1 MNASWLDN
9 VRRIISGIVGVAMAK
24 KTIRDVDVTKKRV
37 LVRVDFNVPMDRD
50 GTITDDTRIRA
61 CLPTIEY
68 LVRRQ
73 VRVILCSHLDRPG
86 GKVVKELRLAPVA
99 RQLSELLNKPVKA
112 LKDCI
117 GPEVESAV
125 FGLQDGEIVLLE
137 NLRFH
142 PQEEANDPNF
152 ARSLSR
158 LADIYV
164 DDAFGAC
171 HRAHASIVG
180 IAQYLPAVS
189 GLLLQ
194 KELETLTGLM
204 ANPARP
210 FGAVIG
216 GAKLA
221 TKLALLNNMITKV
234 NSLLIGGGMAAT
246 FLKSQGYGVG
256 SSAVE
261 NSQIDNVRDVMKKAK
276 SAAIELVLPQDFL
289 VAEKLQAG
297 AATQVVPMD
306 KVPQGWII
314 ADIGHKSV
322 EAFSKAL
329 EKCKTVFWNGPLG
342 VFEIPEFAEAT
353 RSLAKVLA
361 NLKATTIIGG
371 GSTAE
376 AVEEMRLTDKMSYVS
391 TGGGASL
398 ELLQGKVLPGVAVLQ
413 DK

>member
-1 MNASWLDN
+1 
-9 VRRIISGIVGVAMAK
+9 MAK
-24 KTIRDVDVTKKRV
+24 KTVREVDVTKKRV
-37 LVRVDFNVPMDRD
+37 LVRVDFNVPMDS
-50 GTITDDTRIRA
+50 GGKIADDARIRA

-68 LVRRQ
+68 LVKQQARI
-73 VRVILCSHLDRPG
+73 ILCSHLGRPG
-86 GKVVKELRLAPVA
+86 GKVVEELRLAPAA
-99 RQLSELLNKPVKA
+99 RRLSELINRPVKA
-112 LKDCI
+112 LNDCI
-117 GPEVESAV
+117 GPQVEKIVSE
-125 FGLQDGEIVLLE
+125 LHDGEITLLE
-137 NLRFH
+137 NLRFY
-142 PQEEANDPNF
+142 PQEEANDPGF

-164 DDAFGAC
+164 DDAFGSC

-180 IAQYLPAVS
+180 VAKYLPAVS
-189 GLLLQ
+189 GFLLQ
-194 KELETLTGLM
+194 KELETLTGLVS
-204 ANPARP
+204 NPARP
-210 FGAVIG
+210 FATVIG

-221 TKLALLNNMITKV
+221 TKLGLLSNMITKV

-256 SSAVE
+256 NSALE
-261 NSQIDNVRDVMKKAK
+261 TSQIEGVLDVVRKAK
-276 SAAIELVLPQDFL
+276 SAGVDLVLPQDFV
-289 VAEKLQAG
+289 VADKLQPG
-297 AATQVVPMD
+297 AATRVVPMD
-306 KVPQGWII
+306 KVPEGWII
-314 ADIGHKSV
+314 ADIGDKSV
-322 EAFSKAL
+322 GAFSRVL
-329 EKCKTVFWNGPLG
+329 EKCQTVFWNGPLG

-376 AVEEMRLTDKMSYVS
+376 AVEEMGLTKKMSYVS

>member
-1 MNASWLDN
+1 
-9 VRRIISGIVGVAMAK
+9 MAK
-24 KTIRDVDVTKKRV
+24 KTVRDVDVTNKRV
-37 LVRVDFNVPMDRD
+37 LVRVDFNVPMDRN
-50 GTITDDTRIRA
+50 GKITDDTRIRA

-68 LVRRQ
+68 LVKHLARI
-73 VRVILCSHLDRPG
+73 VLCSHLDRPG
-86 GKVVKELRLAPVA
+86 GKVVKELRLAPAA
-99 RQLSELLNKPVKA
+99 RRLSELLNKPVKA
-112 LKDCI
+112 LNDCI
-117 GPEVESAV
+117 GPQVESAV
-125 FGLQDGEIVLLE
+125 SGLQDGEIVLLE
-137 NLRFH
+137 NLRFY
-142 PQEEANDPNF
+142 PQEEANNPNF
-152 ARSLSR
+152 AQSLAR

-194 KELETLTGLM
+194 KELETLTGLVV
-204 ANPARP
+204 NPARP

-256 SSAVE
+256 KSAVE
-261 NSQIDNVRDVMKKAK
+261 NSQIKDVRDVMSKAK
-276 SAAIELVLPQDFL
+276 SAGVELVLPQDLL
-289 VAEKLQAG
+289 VAEKLQSG
-297 AATQVVPMD
+297 AATRVVPMD
-306 KVPQGWII
+306 KVPEGWII
-314 ADIGHKSV
+314 ADIGNKSM
-322 EAFSKAL
+322 EAFSKVL
-329 EKCKTVFWNGPLG
+329 DKCQTVFWNGPLG
-342 VFEIPEFAEAT
+342 VFEIAEFAEGT
-353 RSLAKVLA
+353 RSLARVLA

-376 AVEEMRLTDKMSYVS
+376 AVEEMGLTDKMSYVS

-398 ELLQGKVLPGVAVLQ
+398 ELLQGKVLAGVAVLQ

>member
-1 MNASWLDN
+1 MNASWLNSVSDTTF
-9 VRRIISGIVGVAMAK
+9 GIGGAAMAK
-24 KTIRDVDVTKKRV
+24 KTVRDIDVTKKRV

-61 CLPTIEY
+61 CLPTIDY
-68 LVRRQ
+68 LVKHQARI
-73 VRVILCSHLDRPG
+73 ILCSHLDRPG
-86 GKVVKELRLAPVA
+86 GKVVEELRLAPAA
-99 RQLSELLNKPVKA
+99 RRLSGLLNKPVKA
-112 LKDCI
+112 LNDCI
-117 GPEVESAV
+117 GPQVESAIS
-125 FGLQDGEIVLLE
+125 GLRDGEIVLLE
-137 NLRFH
+137 NLRFY
-142 PQEEANDPNF
+142 PQEEANDPDF

-164 DDAFGAC
+164 DDAFGSC

-189 GLLLQ
+189 GFLLQ

-204 ANPARP
+204 GNPTRP
-210 FGAVIG
+210 FAAVIG

-221 TKLALLNNMITKV
+221 TKLGLLNNMITKV
-234 NSLLIGGGMAAT
+234 NNLLIGGGMAAI

-256 SSAVE
+256 NSAVE
-261 NSQIDNVRDVMKKAK
+261 NSQIKGVLDVIKKAK
-276 SAAIELVLPQDFL
+276 SSGVELVLPGDFL
-289 VAEKLQAG
+289 VAEKLQSG
-297 AATQVVPMD
+297 VATRVVPMD
-306 KVPQGWII
+306 KVPEGWII
-314 ADIGHKSV
+314 ADIGYKSV
-322 EAFSKAL
+322 EAFSKVL
-329 EKCKTVFWNGPLG
+329 DKCKTVFWNGPLG
-342 VFEIPEFAEAT
+342 VFEIPEFAEGT

-371 GSTAE
+371 GSTTE
-376 AVEEMRLTDKMSYVS
+376 AVEEMGLTNKMSYVS

>member
-1 MNASWLDN
+1 
-9 VRRIISGIVGVAMAK
+9 MAK
-24 KTIRDVDVTKKRV
+24 KTVRDIDVTKKRV

-50 GTITDDTRIRA
+50 GAITDDTRIRA

-68 LVRRQ
+68 LAKHQARI
-73 VRVILCSHLDRPG
+73 ILCSHLDRPG
-86 GKVVKELRLAPVA
+86 GRMVEELRLAPVA
-99 RQLSELLNKPVKA
+99 RRLSELLNKPVEM
-112 LKDCI
+112 LNDCI
-117 GPEVESAV
+117 FSQVESAV
-125 FGLQDGEIVLLE
+125 FRLKDGEIALLE
-137 NLRFH
+137 NLRFY

-152 ARSLSR
+152 AQSLSR

-180 IAQYLPAVS
+180 IARYLPAVS

-204 ANPARP
+204 INPGRP
-210 FGAVIG
+210 FAVMIG

-221 TKLALLNNMITKV
+221 TKLGLLNNMITKV
-234 NSLLIGGGMAAT
+234 DCLLIGGGMAAT
-246 FLKSQGYGVG
+246 FLKSQGHGVG

-261 NSQIDNVRDVMKKAK
+261 NSQIENVLEVVSKAK
-276 SAAIELVLPQDFL
+276 SADVELVLPQDFL
-289 VAEKLQAG
+289 VAKKLESG
-297 AATQVVPMD
+297 AVTRTVPMD
-306 KVPQGWII
+306 KVPEGWVI
-314 ADIGHKSV
+314 ADIGHKTV
-322 EAFSKAL
+322 ETFSGVL
-329 EKCKTVFWNGPLG
+329 DKCKTVFWNGPLG
-342 VFEIPEFAEAT
+342 VFEIAEFAEGT
-353 RSLAKVLA
+353 RSLARVLA

-376 AVEEMRLTDKMSYVS
+376 AVEEMGLTDKMSYVS

-398 ELLQGKVLPGVAVLQ
+398 ELLQGKVLAGVAVLQ